1 MSRARGVELVSLSP
15 NIIIMGDAALPKPH
29 ILVAFFRNFSDS
41 FLEEVRNKF
50 PDAEVS
56 NLTQKPGDR
65 IPKGEPKKSTY
76 L

>member
-1 MSRARGVELVSLSP
+1 
-15 NIIIMGDAALPKPH
+15 MGDAALPKPH
-29 ILVAFFRNFSDS
+29 ILVVFFRNFSDS

-56 NLTQKPGDR
+56 NLTQNPGDR
-65 IPKGEPKKSTY
+65 IPKGEQKKSTY